1 MSRTTYVSIAKK
13 VMSRLKAYIA
23 IGGLV
28 FLSILCI
35 QNISG
40 LQFGYKLENFFG
52 EEDTQFQFYKD
63 YKNQFGSDNNFLMI
77 GIESKNGI
85 FDQLF
90 LQEVNL
96 ISERIEEVDNVT
108 RIFSPTN
115 IRRKFKMPYLGVRS
129 EPLLNFSS
137 DELLTTSEHNLKS
150 ENIYSNLFSNDE
162 TAVILYLV
170 IEDTLSKKD
179 KGALLAS
186 VKEETSNSNNENSQ
200 IASVHFAGQI
210 NTQMY
215 YIGVLEYEVV
225 LFALITLILL
235 ILFIAIT
242 FRSLFAILSSLFI
255 LVLAVVFS
263 LTLIKWQLGEL
274 DFLMTMLPTLLFV
287 IGVSNTIHLLATYRD
302 IFQKDAD
309 KEKAIISTLKT
320 TGVATL
326 VSSITTA
333 IGFFALYFLP
343 IVPLQNFGIYC
354 GIGILITWGTTIVLL
369 PALLIVTNRFAV
381 KQQKGRDWSGFLG
394 NSLNLFLNK
403 KRLVTG
409 SLISLLVIA
418 IIGITFIKT
427 NSYFLDDLSDKSSLK
442 KELNFFEQKFG
453 GIRPFELAVT
463 VKDASK
469 NLLDIASMN
478 QLEEIDDYLEESY
491 GVGMLLSVN
500 SVFKE
505 ANYFL
510 HAGNNEFYRI
520 PESVNELEELTKCL
534 NKYEI
539 IDKAGFIVDSTI
551 TSARFT
557 GKMDDIGSA
566 KMKIKNDALLTFL
579 EPYSANFDFEI
590 TGAAHLM
597 HKTNENVSLHLLKGL
612 SFSLLLVTLIIALLF
627 KSIKLALFSLIPN
640 FVPLL
645 LIAGLIGWLG
655 IDLKISTALIF
666 TVIFGIAVDD
676 TIHFLVHYK
685 HALKKNAQDALM
697 STYKN
702 VGEKL
707 ILTTFILSS
716 GFLAFTLSEFNS
728 TFFAGFLITLG
739 LLFALLSDLIVL
751 PILITYIE
759 NKKSYQKNNL

>member
-1 MSRTTYVSIAKK
+1 MDK
-13 VMSRLKAYIA
+13 LKAYIV
-23 IGGLV
+23 IGGMIL
-28 FLSILCI
+28 LSILCI

-52 EEDTQFQFYKD
+52 KEDLQFQFYKN

-77 GIESKNGI
+77 GIESKDGI
-85 FDQLF
+85 FDQSF
-90 LQEVNL
+90 L
-96 ISERIEEVDNVT
+96 EEVDVISK
-108 RIFSPTN
+108 RVEEIDKVDRLFSPTN
-115 IRRKFKMPYLGVRS
+115 IRRKIKIPYLGVRS
-129 EPLLNFSS
+129 EPLLDFSS
-137 DELLTTSEHNLKS
+137 QSELLKS
-150 ENIYSNLFSNDE
+150 SQLESRSNNIYSNLFSKDE
-162 TAVILYLV
+162 TAIILYLV
-170 IEDTLSKKD
+170 IADTLSKKE

-186 VKEETSNSNNENSQ
+186 VKKETSYQNNESSQ
-200 IASVHFAGQI
+200 IASVHFAGQV

-215 YIGVLEYEVV
+215 YIDVLEKEVV

-235 ILFIAIT
+235 VLFIAIT

-255 LVLAVVFS
+255 LILAVVFT

-302 IFQKDAD
+302 EFQKEND
-309 KEKAIISTLKT
+309 KNKAIVSTLKT
-320 TGVATL
+320 TGIATL
-326 VSSITTA
+326 VSSVTTA

-343 IVPLQNFGIYC
+343 IVPLQNFGIYS

-369 PALLIVTNRFAV
+369 PALLIVTKRFAL
-381 KQQKGRDWSGFLG
+381 KQKKGRNWQEFLG
-394 NSLNLFLNK
+394 RSLELFLNK
-403 KRLVTG
+403 KRIITG
-409 SLISLLVIA
+409 SLVSLLIIA
-418 IIGITFIKT
+418 VIGITFIKS
-427 NSYFLDDLSDKSSLK
+427 NSYFLDDLNDNSSLK
-442 KELNFFEQKFG
+442 KELLFFEQKFG

-463 VKDASK
+463 IKDPTK
-469 NLLDIASMN
+469 NLLDITAMN
-478 QLEEIDDYLEESY
+478 ELEEIEDYLVNSY

-500 SVFKE
+500 SIFKE
-505 ANYFL
+505 TNYFL
-510 HAGNNEFYRI
+510 HSGNSKFYRV
-520 PESVNELEELTKCL
+520 PESEDELADLTKCIDKL
-534 NKYEI
+534 RI
-539 IDKAGFIVDSTI
+539 IDKSGFIVDSTI

-566 KMKIKNDALLTFL
+566 SMKMKNEDLLSFL
-579 EPYSANFDFEI
+579 ESYNSTFNFEI

-597 HKTNENVSLHLLKGL
+597 DKTNENVSLHLLKGL
-612 SFSLLLVTLIIALLF
+612 SFSLLLVTLIIAILF

-676 TIHFLVHYK
+676 TIHFLIHYK
-685 HALKKNAQDALM
+685 HALKRNVQGALM
-697 STYKN
+697 NTYKN

-739 LLFALLSDLIVL
+739 LLFALLSDLIIL

-759 NKKSYQKNNL
+759 NKKSKSYQKSNL